1 MTSMAPVF
9 RRNAQ
14 THEQDANLGVFEFA
28 QLPIPGDLFNIQN
41 QQKPVRGYRFTIEE
55 CRVICVSH
63 EPNRRGEVIGADR
76 YRAFVY
82 VELIRE

>member
-28 QLPIPGDLFNIQN
+28 QLPIPAVFSISRTNKNPSEIIASLSRNAGSFACPTSQTEEARLSA
-41 QQKPVRGYRFTIEE
+41 PTGIEL
-55 CRVICVSH
+55 SSMSS
-63 EPNRRGEVIGADR
+63 
-76 YRAFVY
+76 
-82 VELIRE
+82 